1 MTIQDFSTESLTD
14 TAAGAIHGGSPTAED
29 TPAKDTAVEGKSS
42 VAANLRGSARLLSI
56 QYTRAVAAVSVVF
69 FHAFNDA
76 GVTHYPEQVL
86 QSGVDLFFAISG
98 FIMWVTTYRSNTGPR
113 EFLRKRIIRIV
124 PLYWVFT
131 GFAVL
136 LAVVAPQL
144 GKRTGS
150 LDAVA
155 SFLFLPAVNTATH
168 QTQPVVAPGWTLNHE
183 MLFYLI
189 FAIAL
194 VLPGKRRFIALIAA
208 NVGLVILGAFTHGPL
223 VVSFYTNPIVL
234 EFVFGVIVGLL
245 YTSGYRMSRAAS
257 GITVT
262 VGALTMIGLAAAWGQ
277 TAILRV
283 VVWGIPAALI
293 VLALALTEN
302 TRPVADRRR
311 LRFLGDAS
319 YSVYIVHGVL
329 LSAMLS
335 AVKHENLPKII
346 MIPLGGPLAVIAG
359 LIVYRYLERPMT
371 RYLRDVGS
379 RRVLMPSPTV
389 ALMSS
394 EPMGTADG

>member
-1 MTIQDFSTESLTD
+1 MTIQDHNVQSD
-14 TAAGAIHGGSPTAED
+14 MAAG
-29 TPAKDTAVEGKSS
+29 VRRS
-42 VAANLRGSARLLSI
+42 VRLLSI
-56 QYTRAVAAVSVVF
+56 QYTRAVAAISVVF

-86 QSGVDLFFAISG
+86 QAGVDLFFAISG
-98 FIMWVTTYRSNTGPR
+98 FIMWVTTYGSETGPR
-113 EFLRKRIIRIV
+113 AFLRRRIIRIV

-136 LAVVAPQL
+136 VALVAPQL

-150 LDAVA
+150 LDAIA
-155 SFLFLPAVNTATH
+155 SFFFLPAVNTATH
-168 QTQPVVAPGWTLNHE
+168 QTQPVIAPGWTLNHE

-189 FAIAL
+189 FAVAL
-194 VLPGKRRFIALIAA
+194 LLPGKRRFVAVVAG
-208 NVGLVILGAFTHGPL
+208 NVGLVIVGLFAHSPL

-245 YTSGYRMSRAAS
+245 YTSGHRMSRRTSAAV
-257 GITVT
+257 VT
-262 VGALTMIGLAAAWGQ
+262 AGALTMIALAAAWGQ

-319 YSVYIVHGVL
+319 YSIYIVHGVL

-335 AVKHENLPKII
+335 VLHHAHVPTII
-346 MIPLGGPLAVIAG
+346 MIPVGGPLAVIAG
-359 LIVYRYLERPMT
+359 AVVYTYLERPMT
-371 RYLRDVGS
+371 NYLRGVG
-379 RRVLMPSPTV
+379 RRSLVPAVTAV
-389 ALMSS
+389 ALVQP
-394 EPMGTADG
+394 ETVGTAEG

>member
-1 MTIQDFSTESLTD
+1 MTIQDASSESLT
-14 TAAGAIHGGSPTAED
+14 TPVEVLLHEGPQSAQPTSSL
-29 TPAKDTAVEGKSS
+29 AKRAHRSG
-42 VAANLRGSARLLSI
+42 RLLSI

-98 FIMWVTTYRSNTGPR
+98 FIMWVTTYGSDTGPR
-113 EFLRKRIIRIV
+113 EFLRRRIIRIV

-131 GFAVL
+131 AFAVL

-144 GKRTGS
+144 GKRTGV
-150 LDAVA
+150 LDAFA

-168 QTQPVVAPGWTLNHE
+168 QTQPVIAPGWTLNHE
-183 MLFYLI
+183 MLFYVI
-189 FAIAL
+189 FALAL
-194 VLPGKRRFIALIAA
+194 MLPRKRRFAALIIA
-208 NVGLVILGAFTHGPL
+208 NVGLVVLGAFVSKPL

-234 EFVFGVIVGLL
+234 EFVFGVIIGFV
-245 YTSGYRMSRAAS
+245 YTSGYRMSRTAS
-257 GITVT
+257 TVT
-262 VGALTMIGLAAAWGQ
+262 VTAGALTMIGLASVWGQ

-302 TRPVADRRR
+302 TKPVSDRPWLR
-311 LRFLGDAS
+311 LAGDGS
-319 YSVYIVHGVL
+319 YSIYIVHGVM

-335 AVKHENLPKII
+335 VVHHAHVPKIV
-346 MIPLGGPLAVIAG
+346 MIPVGGPLAVVAG
-359 LIVYRYLERPMT
+359 LIVYRYLEKPMT
-371 RYLRDVGS
+371 MYLRHVGK
-379 RRVLMPSPTV
+379 RRVV
-389 ALMSS
+389 APIAAVSLVQP
-394 EPMGTADG
+394 EAVGTADG